1 MRRQNRRT
9 KIIESWILAIT
20 IVLSS
25 LLFSG
30 CSRRLDAKT
39 IRKRYAAVSAN
50 LSPYCDGFFLKDT
63 PQAAT
68 LLDQKW
74 SLESAWVIEYLN
86 EHPSATVKQIETEIS
101 TLDNK
106 LSGSVTLLDKNL
118 YSISIQEGE
127 IGNVFL
133 AAGEAKRF
141 RIVWNAKDAMA
152 GAGEKGNYFRPWSA
166 QAARDGCRENVSG
179 GDWLSC
185 GPLYGGFDRLPND
198 KMGRRRFYLDGTY
211 AEYAGLSAAA
221 QLSIWTWDGTVLR
234 PQFTG
239 TYTFYI
245 DQPVGIRIDGE
256 FLRIRVRDQYRTFH
270 TCCDDEGRPMDWN
283 LRLTPTGVE
292 DLGKTPVVSE
302 LETIDELFY
311 RIARVM
317 AADDIASPEAQSQAR
332 ALIRQQPKESGLP
345 AFGSLMTTTSKPVGS
360 VTKFCF
366 EADYSMLFTIKR
378 VEGKPYVVSLK
389 QIDYCPAEPAHK

>member
-101 TLDNK
+101 ALDNK

-256 FLRIRVRDQYRTFH
+256 FLRIRVRDQYRAFH

-283 LRLTPTGVE
+283 LRLTPTGIE
-292 DLGKTPVVSE
+292 DLGKTPVVC
-302 LETIDELFY
+302 
-311 RIARVM
+311 
-317 AADDIASPEAQSQAR
+317 
-332 ALIRQQPKESGLP
+332 QQPNESGLP

-366 EADYSMLFTIKR
+366 EADYSMVFTIKR